1 MLGAWVSNLTAIRQT
16 SIFMRDNQFEWD
28 DRKAVMNAKEH
39 RVTFELARLAFADP
53 RAIDRLDLD
62 ETEEDRML
70 LTGLANDVLITVCFV
85 ERGHRIRIIS
95 ARKATRREQRDY
107 SSQGS

>member
-1 MLGAWVSNLTAIRQT
+1 
-16 SIFMRDNQFEWD
+16 MRDDKFEWD
-28 DRKAVMNAKEH
+28 DRKAVKNAKDH
-39 RVTFELARLAFADP
+39 RVTFELARRAFTDQ

-62 ETEEDRML
+62 ETDEDRML

-95 ARKATRREQRDY
+95 ARRATKREQIDY
-107 SSQGS
+107 DSQASQ

>member
-1 MLGAWVSNLTAIRQT
+1 
-16 SIFMRDNQFEWD
+16 MRDEQFEWD
-28 DRKAVMNAKEH
+28 DRKAARNGKEH

-53 RAIDRLDLD
+53 LAIDRLDLD
-62 ETEEDRML
+62 ETDEDRML

-95 ARKATRREQRDY
+95 ARKATRREQNDY
-107 SSQGS
+107 NTQAS